1 MDLQSAL
8 MARGRRG
15 ALPRLL
21 TLLCFALA
29 CALLIG
35 SLVAPVRVVNVPRAW
50 APWAAASTAT
60 KAESPAMK
68 SQTRNDMPVFPQA
81 ANISGVGALLFKSL

>member
-35 SLVAPVRVVNVPRAW
+35 SLVAPVRAKGIPH
-50 APWAAASTAT
+50 AADMWP
-60 KAESPAMK
+60 EPAL
-68 SQTRNDMPVFPQA
+68 TILA
-81 ANISGVGALLFKSL
+81 